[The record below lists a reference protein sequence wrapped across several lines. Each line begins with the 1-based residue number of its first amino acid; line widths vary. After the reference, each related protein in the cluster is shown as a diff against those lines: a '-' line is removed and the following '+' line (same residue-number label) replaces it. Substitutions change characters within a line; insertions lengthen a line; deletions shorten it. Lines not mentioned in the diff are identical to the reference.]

1 MANQPTKLGKKCNA
15 CGTYNRPHPV
25 GNPFDP
31 GQKCFMANC
40 KCILYQGLPKDKY
53 PGKHHRP
60 SGPKGSRADG
70 TSSVGSAGTALRNT
84 RQPGVP
90 AGGAHVPSTSTPW
103 GADRYNKI
111 LKDMEALKKEN
122 ELLKSKG
129 NDKENEPES
138 GEAAGNDHS
147 KAVKECRTNLNR
159 CKAKVAEAEKEGD
172 EDLLAFLQPRKD
184 KAEKDL
190 QAALDLQQAAKPVD
204 QRQRELEKE
213 VRRLEGSCKQQDTTN
228 TDLTK
233 KKEEALAAEAAGL
246 DKATSLKEQ
255 LAQARKKL
263 EAAKQEQAPV
273 EVATS
278 SLQRQVRLP
287 REGEGQDEYVQRRME
302 MAQTS
307 LPPSLQPNEQQQ
319 ADLREAFLEE
329 FKTAKANSSDVL
341 PWPAETDEDADMGD
355 VDIDNIEDSLLD
367 ELHMLSGAAGAD
379 ESTGPTPEQ
388 QAERRTKQK
397 EQFKAQ
403 KQKGSTNR
411 VLQNLIKPK
420 RGGAAA
426 AAKPSDLR

>member
-1 MANQPTKLGKKCNA
+1 M
-15 CGTYNRPHPV
+15 
-25 GNPFDP
+25 
-31 GQKCFMANC
+31 
-40 KCILYQGLPKDKY
+40 
-53 PGKHHRP
+53 
-60 SGPKGSRADG
+60 
-70 TSSVGSAGTALRNT
+70 
-84 RQPGVP
+84 
-90 AGGAHVPSTSTPW
+90 
-103 GADRYNKI
+103 
-111 LKDMEALKKEN
+111 LKDMEALKREN

-129 NDKENEPES
+129 TDKENEPES

-302 MAQTS
+302 MARTS
-307 LPPSLQPNEQQQ
+307 LPPSHQPNEQQQ